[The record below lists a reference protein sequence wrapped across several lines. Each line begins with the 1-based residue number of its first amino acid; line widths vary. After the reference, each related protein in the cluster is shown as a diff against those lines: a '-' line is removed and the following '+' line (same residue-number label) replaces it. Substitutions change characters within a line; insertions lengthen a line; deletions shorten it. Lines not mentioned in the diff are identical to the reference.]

1 MFWFILYAVV
11 SVLIAGLALNNNYDS
26 WEKEVFVS
34 GGEIKRFLAILVTV
48 CFLSVIWLPAII
60 VAGIYR
66 LVIK

>member
-34 GGEIKRFLAILVTV
+34 GGEINRFFAILVTI
-48 CFLSVIWLPAII
+48 CGLAVIWLPAII
-60 VAGIYR
+60 FAGIYR